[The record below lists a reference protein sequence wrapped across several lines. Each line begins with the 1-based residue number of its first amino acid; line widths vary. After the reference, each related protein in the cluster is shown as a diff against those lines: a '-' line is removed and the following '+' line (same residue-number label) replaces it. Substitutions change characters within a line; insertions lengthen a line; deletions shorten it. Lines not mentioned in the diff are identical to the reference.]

1 MEPEI
6 VALKNQEP
14 QVVAEDKKYIA
25 TISFTVDSK
34 DKGTICYIYKGS
46 KSLVSQLATEQ
57 FKKDFPIDGVGI
69 TVNVA
74 EIKDENLQKPTDKKK
89 ILKLIERY
97 LDYQDGRGDSKKIKF
112 NGEFKS
118 INEIKEFYGFNK
130 KQKAT
135 VKKEVKPV
143 VQEKV
148 EQEIE
153 PKVVIPTVVPQ
164 IPKKEKEIIPVK
176 SVTKVWFCEYNI
188 KIGTTRFRKG
198 TKIDNADNEI
208 DARKQLDVYIKRTF
222 SKIRSITKVSIKEWA
237 GEEEFS
243 EEIVDKI
250 APVKQILAPKVKERT
265 LDDIIKQEFDE
276 EELNDRVIMVVV
288 KHGKIKPKDF
298 ENDFFVKADE
308 GQSDEELFQEFK
320 KDCPALR
327 KKHVATRRGTF
338 KQVLTTNRYKQLL
351 TSSAF
356 KELLEEGKS
365 GTEALEELLDRQIQ
379 KMKNGIVSDKL
390 LDSLLDKLWTGL
402 GA

>member
-1 MEPEI
+1 MAP
-6 VALKNQEP
+6 KSQEP
-14 QVVAEDKKYIA
+14 QVIAEDKKYIA

-34 DKGTICYIYKGS
+34 DKGTICYVYKGS

-97 LDYQDGRGDSKKIKF
+97 LDYQDGRGDNKKIKF

-118 INEIKEFYGFNK
+118 INEIKEFYGLNK

-153 PKVVIPTVVPQ
+153 QKVVIPTAVPQ

-243 EEIVDKI
+243 EEIVDKV

-308 GQSDEELFQEFK
+308 GQTDEELFQEFK

-365 GTEALEELLDRQIQ
+365 GSEALEELLDRQIK

>member
-1 MEPEI
+1 MAPRS
-6 VALKNQEP
+6 QEP

-34 DKGTICYIYKGS
+34 DKGTICYVYKGS

-97 LDYQDGRGDSKKIKF
+97 LDYQDSRGDNKKIKF

-118 INEIKEFYGFNK
+118 INEIKEFYGLNK
-130 KQKAT
+130 KQKTT

-153 PKVVIPTVVPQ
+153 PKVVIPTAVPQ

-243 EEIVDKI
+243 EEIVDKV

-308 GQSDEELFQEFK
+308 GQTDEELFQEFK

-365 GTEALEELLDRQIQ
+365 GSEALEELLDRQIQ

>member
-1 MEPEI
+1 M
-6 VALKNQEP
+6 ALKNQEP

-153 PKVVIPTVVPQ
+153 PKVVIPTAVPQ
-164 IPKKEKEIIPVK
+164 IPKKEKEIVPVK
-176 SVTKVWFCEYNI
+176 SVTKIWFCEYNI

-243 EEIVDKI
+243 EEIVDKV

-308 GQSDEELFQEFK
+308 GQTDEELFQEFK

-351 TSSAF
+351 TSNAF

-365 GTEALEELLDRQIQ
+365 GSEALEELLDRQIQ

>member
-1 MEPEI
+1 M
-6 VALKNQEP
+6 ALKNQEP
-14 QVVAEDKKYIA
+14 QVIAENKKYIA

-135 VKKEVKPV
+135 IKKEVKPV
-143 VQEKV
+143 IQEKV

-153 PKVVIPTVVPQ
+153 PKVVIPTAVPQ
-164 IPKKEKEIIPVK
+164 IPKKEKEIAPVK
-176 SVTKVWFCEYNI
+176 SVAKVWFCEYNI
-188 KIGTTRFRKG
+188 KIGTTKFRKG

-243 EEIVDKI
+243 EEIVDKV

-308 GQSDEELFQEFK
+308 GQTDEELFQEFK

-351 TSSAF
+351 TSNAF

-365 GTEALEELLDRQIQ
+365 GSEALEELLDKQIQ

>member
-1 MEPEI
+1 M
-6 VALKNQEP
+6 AFKNQEP
-14 QVVAEDKKYIA
+14 QVIAEDKKYIA

-34 DKGTICYIYKGS
+34 DKGTICYVYKGS

-130 KQKAT
+130 KQKVT

-143 VQEKV
+143 IQEVK
-148 EQEIE
+148 QEIE
-153 PKVVIPTVVPQ
+153 PKVIIPTAVPQ
-164 IPKKEKEIIPVK
+164 IPKKEKEITPVK
-176 SVTKVWFCEYNI
+176 SVTKTWFCEYNI
-188 KIGTTRFRKG
+188 KIGTTKFRKG

-208 DARKQLDVYIKRTF
+208 DARKQLDIYIKRTF
-222 SKIRSITKVSIKEWA
+222 SKVRSITKVSIKEWA

-243 EEIVDKI
+243 EEIVDKV

-298 ENDFFVKADE
+298 ENDFFVKSDE
-308 GQSDEELFQEFK
+308 GQTDEELFQEFK

-365 GTEALEELLDRQIQ
+365 GSEALEELLDRQIQ
-379 KMKNGIVSDKL
+379 KMKNGMVSDKL

>member
-1 MEPEI
+1 MAPRS
-6 VALKNQEP
+6 QEP
-14 QVVAEDKKYIA
+14 QVIAEDKKYIA

-34 DKGTICYIYKGS
+34 DKGTICYVYKGS
-46 KSLVSQLATEQ
+46 RSLVSQLATEQ

-69 TVNVA
+69 TINVA

-143 VQEKV
+143 VQEKI
-148 EQEIE
+148 EQETE
-153 PKVVIPTVVPQ
+153 PKVIIPTAVPQ
-164 IPKKEKEIIPVK
+164 IPKKEKETVPVK
-176 SVTKVWFCEYNI
+176 SVAKVWFCEYNI

-298 ENDFFVKADE
+298 ENDFFVKSDE
-308 GQSDEELFQEFK
+308 GQTDEELFQEFK

-327 KKHVATRRGTF
+327 KKHVAIRRGTF

-351 TSSAF
+351 MVVET
-356 KELLEEGKS
+356 
-365 GTEALEELLDRQIQ
+365 LEELLDRQIQ
-379 KMKNGIVSDKL
+379 KMKNGMVSDKL

>member
-1 MEPEI
+1 M
-6 VALKNQEP
+6 ALKNQEP

-143 VQEKV
+143 VQEKI

-153 PKVVIPTVVPQ
+153 PKVIIPTAVPQ
-164 IPKKEKEIIPVK
+164 IPKKEKEIVPVK
-176 SVTKVWFCEYNI
+176 SVAKVWFCEYNI

-208 DARKQLDVYIKRTF
+208 DARKQLDIYIKRTF

-298 ENDFFVKADE
+298 ESDFFVKADE
-308 GQSDEELFQEFK
+308 GQTDEELFQEFK

-365 GTEALEELLDRQIQ
+365 GSEALEELLDRQIQ

>member
-1 MEPEI
+1 M
-6 VALKNQEP
+6 ALKNQEP
-14 QVVAEDKKYIA
+14 QIVAEDKKYIA

-34 DKGTICYIYKGS
+34 DKGTICYVYKGS

-135 VKKEVKPV
+135 IKKEIKPV

-153 PKVVIPTVVPQ
+153 PKVIIPTAVPQ
-164 IPKKEKEIIPVK
+164 IPKKEKEIVPVK
-176 SVTKVWFCEYNI
+176 SVTKIWFCEYNI

-208 DARKQLDVYIKRTF
+208 DARKQLDIYIKRTF
-222 SKIRSITKVSIKEWA
+222 SKVRSITKVSIKEWA

-243 EEIVDKI
+243 EEIVDKV

-308 GQSDEELFQEFK
+308 GQTDEELFQEFK

-365 GTEALEELLDRQIQ
+365 GSEALEELLDRQIQ
-379 KMKNGIVSDKL
+379 KMKNGMVSDKL

>member
-1 MEPEI
+1 MAPRS
-6 VALKNQEP
+6 QEP

-34 DKGTICYIYKGS
+34 DKGTICYVYKGS

-97 LDYQDGRGDSKKIKF
+97 LDYQDSRGDNKKIKF

-118 INEIKEFYGFNK
+118 INEIKEFYGLNK
-130 KQKAT
+130 KQKTT

-153 PKVVIPTVVPQ
+153 PKVVIPTAVPQ

-243 EEIVDKI
+243 EEIVDKV

-308 GQSDEELFQEFK
+308 GQTDEELFQEFK

-365 GTEALEELLDRQIQ
+365 GPEALEELLDRQIQ
-379 KMKNGIVSDKL
+379 KMKNGIVSDNL
-390 LDSLLDKLWTGL
+390 LVSLLDKLWTGL

>member
-1 MEPEI
+1 MAPRR
-6 VALKNQEP
+6 QEP
-14 QVVAEDKKYIA
+14 QVIAEDKKYIA

-34 DKGTICYIYKGS
+34 DKGTICYVYKGS
-46 KSLVSQLATEQ
+46 QSLVSQLATEQ

-135 VKKEVKPV
+135 IKKEVKPV
-143 VQEKV
+143 VQEKI

-153 PKVVIPTVVPQ
+153 PKVVIPTAVPQ
-164 IPKKEKEIIPVK
+164 IPKKEKETVPVK
-176 SVTKVWFCEYNI
+176 SVAKVWFCEYNI

-198 TKIDNADNEI
+198 TKIDNANNEI

-243 EEIVDKI
+243 EEIVDKVV
-250 APVKQILAPKVKERT
+250 PVKQILAPKVKERT

-298 ENDFFVKADE
+298 ENDFFVKSDE
-308 GQSDEELFQEFK
+308 GQTDEELFQEFK

-351 TSSAF
+351 TSNAF

-365 GTEALEELLDRQIQ
+365 GSEALEELLDRQIQ
-379 KMKNGIVSDKL
+379 KMKNGMVSDKL

>member
-1 MEPEI
+1 M
-6 VALKNQEP
+6 ALKNQEP
-14 QVVAEDKKYIA
+14 QVVAENKKYIA

-143 VQEKV
+143 VQEKI

-153 PKVVIPTVVPQ
+153 PKVIIPTAVPQ
-164 IPKKEKEIIPVK
+164 IPKKEKETVPVK
-176 SVTKVWFCEYNI
+176 SVAKVWFCEYNI
-188 KIGTTRFRKG
+188 KIGTTKFRKG

-243 EEIVDKI
+243 EEIVDKV

-308 GQSDEELFQEFK
+308 GQTDEELFQEFK

-365 GTEALEELLDRQIQ
+365 GSEALEELLDRQIQ

>member
-1 MEPEI
+1 MAPRR
-6 VALKNQEP
+6 QEP
-14 QVVAEDKKYIA
+14 QVIAEDKKYIA

-34 DKGTICYIYKGS
+34 DKGTICYVYKGN

-97 LDYQDGRGDSKKIKF
+97 LDYQDGRGDNKKIKF

-118 INEIKEFYGFNK
+118 INEIKEFYGLNK

-153 PKVVIPTVVPQ
+153 PKVVIPTAVPQ

-243 EEIVDKI
+243 EEIVDKV
-250 APVKQILAPKVKERT
+250 APVKQILTPKVKERT

-308 GQSDEELFQEFK
+308 GQTDEELFQEFK

-365 GTEALEELLDRQIQ
+365 GSEALEELLDRQIQ

>member
-1 MEPEI
+1 MAPRS
-6 VALKNQEP
+6 QEP

-97 LDYQDGRGDSKKIKF
+97 LDYQDGRGDNKKIKF

-118 INEIKEFYGFNK
+118 INEIKEFYGLNK

-153 PKVVIPTVVPQ
+153 PKVVIPTAVPQ

-243 EEIVDKI
+243 EEIVDKV

-308 GQSDEELFQEFK
+308 GQTDEELFQEFK

-365 GTEALEELLDRQIQ
+365 GSEALEELLDRQIQ

>member
-1 MEPEI
+1 MAP
-6 VALKNQEP
+6 KSQEP
-14 QVVAEDKKYIA
+14 QVIAEDEKYIA

-34 DKGTICYIYKGS
+34 DKGTICYVYKGS

-97 LDYQDGRGDSKKIKF
+97 LDYQDGRGDNKKIKF

-118 INEIKEFYGFNK
+118 INEIKEFYGLNK

-153 PKVVIPTVVPQ
+153 PKVVIPTAVPQ
-164 IPKKEKEIIPVK
+164 IPKKEKETVPVK

-243 EEIVDKI
+243 EEIVDKV

-276 EELNDRVIMVVV
+276 EELNDRIIMVVV

-308 GQSDEELFQEFK
+308 GQTDEELFQEFK

-351 TSSAF
+351 TSNAF
-356 KELLEEGKS
+356 KELLEKGKS
-365 GTEALEELLDRQIQ
+365 GSEALEELLDRQIQ

>member
-1 MEPEI
+1 M
-6 VALKNQEP
+6 ALKNQEP

-34 DKGTICYIYKGS
+34 DKGTVCYIYKGS

-57 FKKDFPIDGVGI
+57 FKKDFPIDGIGI

-135 VKKEVKPV
+135 LKKEVKPV
-143 VQEKV
+143 VQEKI

-153 PKVVIPTVVPQ
+153 PKVIIPTAVPQ
-164 IPKKEKEIIPVK
+164 IPKKEKETVPVK
-176 SVTKVWFCEYNI
+176 SVAKVWFCEYNI

-308 GQSDEELFQEFK
+308 GQTDEELFQEFK

-365 GTEALEELLDRQIQ
+365 GSEALEELLDRQIQ

>member
-1 MEPEI
+1 MAP
-6 VALKNQEP
+6 KSQEP
-14 QVVAEDKKYIA
+14 QVIAEDKKYIA

-34 DKGTICYIYKGS
+34 DKGTICYVYKGS

-97 LDYQDGRGDSKKIKF
+97 LDYQDGRGDNKKIKF

-118 INEIKEFYGFNK
+118 INEIKEFYGLNK

-153 PKVVIPTVVPQ
+153 PKVVIPTAVPQ

-188 KIGTTRFRKG
+188 KIGTTKFRKG

-243 EEIVDKI
+243 EEIVDKV

-308 GQSDEELFQEFK
+308 GQTDEELFQEFK

-351 TSSAF
+351 TSNAF
-356 KELLEEGKS
+356 KELLEKGKS
-365 GTEALEELLDRQIQ
+365 GSEALEELLDRQIQ

>member
-1 MEPEI
+1 M
-6 VALKNQEP
+6 ALKNQEP
-14 QVVAEDKKYIA
+14 QVVAENKKYIA

-143 VQEKV
+143 VQEKI

-153 PKVVIPTVVPQ
+153 PKVIIPTAVPQ
-164 IPKKEKEIIPVK
+164 IPKKEKETVPVK
-176 SVTKVWFCEYNI
+176 SVAKVWFCEYNI
-188 KIGTTRFRKG
+188 KIGTTKFRKG

-308 GQSDEELFQEFK
+308 GQTDEELFQEFK

-365 GTEALEELLDRQIQ
+365 GSEALEELLDRQIQ

>member
-1 MEPEI
+1 MAP
-6 VALKNQEP
+6 KSQEP
-14 QVVAEDKKYIA
+14 QVIAEDKKYIA

-34 DKGTICYIYKGS
+34 DKGTICYVYKGS

-97 LDYQDGRGDSKKIKF
+97 LDYQDGRGDNKKIKF

-118 INEIKEFYGFNK
+118 INEIKEFYGLNK

-153 PKVVIPTVVPQ
+153 PKVVIPTAVPQ

-243 EEIVDKI
+243 EEIVDKV

-308 GQSDEELFQEFK
+308 GQTDEELFQEFK

-365 GTEALEELLDRQIQ
+365 GSEALEELLDRQIQ

>member
-1 MEPEI
+1 M
-6 VALKNQEP
+6 ALKNQEP

-153 PKVVIPTVVPQ
+153 PKVVIPTAVPQ
-164 IPKKEKEIIPVK
+164 IPKKEKETVPVK
-176 SVTKVWFCEYNI
+176 SVAKVWFCEYNI

-208 DARKQLDVYIKRTF
+208 DARKQLDIYIKRTF

-243 EEIVDKI
+243 EEIVDKV

-308 GQSDEELFQEFK
+308 GQTDEELFQEFK

-365 GTEALEELLDRQIQ
+365 GSEALEELLDRQIQ

>member
-1 MEPEI
+1 MAPRS
-6 VALKNQEP
+6 QEP
-14 QVVAEDKKYIA
+14 QVIAEDKKYIA

-34 DKGTICYIYKGS
+34 DKGTICYVYKGS
-46 KSLVSQLATEQ
+46 RSLVSQLATEQ

-89 ILKLIERY
+89 ILKLIEKY

-143 VQEKV
+143 VQEKIG
-148 EQEIE
+148 QEIE
-153 PKVVIPTVVPQ
+153 PKVIIPTAVPQ
-164 IPKKEKEIIPVK
+164 IPKKEKETVPVK
-176 SVTKVWFCEYNI
+176 SVAKIWFCEYNI

-243 EEIVDKI
+243 EEIVDKV

-298 ENDFFVKADE
+298 ENDFFVKSDE
-308 GQSDEELFQEFK
+308 GQTDEELFQEFK

-327 KKHVATRRGTF
+327 KKHVAIRRGTF

-351 TSSAF
+351 TSNAF

-365 GTEALEELLDRQIQ
+365 GSEALEELLDRQIQ
-379 KMKNGIVSDKL
+379 KMKNGMVSDKL

>member
-379 KMKNGIVSDKL
+379 KMKNGVENTSILKFMIH
-390 LDSLLDKLWTGL
+390 
-402 GA
+402 

>member
-1 MEPEI
+1 M
-6 VALKNQEP
+6 ALKNQEP

-135 VKKEVKPV
+135 IKKEVKPV
-143 VQEKV
+143 VQEKI

-153 PKVVIPTVVPQ
+153 PKVIIPTAVPQ
-164 IPKKEKEIIPVK
+164 IPKKEKEIVPVK

-188 KIGTTRFRKG
+188 KIGTTKFRKG

-243 EEIVDKI
+243 EEIVDKV

-265 LDDIIKQEFDE
+265 LDDIIKQGFDE
-276 EELNDRVIMVVV
+276 KELNDRVIMVVV

-308 GQSDEELFQEFK
+308 GQTDEELFQEFK

-351 TSSAF
+351 TSNAF

-365 GTEALEELLDRQIQ
+365 GSEALEELLDRQIQ

>member
-1 MEPEI
+1 MAP
-6 VALKNQEP
+6 KSQEP
-14 QVVAEDKKYIA
+14 QVIAKDKKYIA

-34 DKGTICYIYKGS
+34 DKGTICYVYKGS

-97 LDYQDGRGDSKKIKF
+97 LDYQDGRGDNKKIKF

-118 INEIKEFYGFNK
+118 INEIKEFYGLNK

-153 PKVVIPTVVPQ
+153 PKVVIPTAVPQ

-276 EELNDRVIMVVV
+276 EELNDRIIMVVV

-308 GQSDEELFQEFK
+308 GQTDEELFQEFK

-338 KQVLTTNRYKQLL
+338 KQVLITNRYKQLL

-365 GTEALEELLDRQIQ
+365 GSEALEELLDRQIQ

>member
-1 MEPEI
+1 M
-6 VALKNQEP
+6 ALKNQEP

-135 VKKEVKPV
+135 IKKEVRPI
-143 VQEKV
+143 VQEKI

-153 PKVVIPTVVPQ
+153 PKVIIPTAVPQ
-164 IPKKEKEIIPVK
+164 IPKKEKP
-176 SVTKVWFCEYNI
+176 
-188 KIGTTRFRKG
+188 
-198 TKIDNADNEI
+198 
-208 DARKQLDVYIKRTF
+208 
-222 SKIRSITKVSIKEWA
+222 
-237 GEEEFS
+237 
-243 EEIVDKI
+243 
-250 APVKQILAPKVKERT
+250 QISFL
-265 LDDIIKQEFDE
+265 
-276 EELNDRVIMVVV
+276 
-288 KHGKIKPKDF
+288 
-298 ENDFFVKADE
+298 
-308 GQSDEELFQEFK
+308 
-320 KDCPALR
+320 
-327 KKHVATRRGTF
+327 
-338 KQVLTTNRYKQLL
+338 
-351 TSSAF
+351 
-356 KELLEEGKS
+356 
-365 GTEALEELLDRQIQ
+365 
-379 KMKNGIVSDKL
+379 
-390 LDSLLDKLWTGL
+390 
-402 GA
+402 

>member
-1 MEPEI
+1 MAP
-6 VALKNQEP
+6 KSQEP
-14 QVVAEDKKYIA
+14 QVIAEDKKYIA

-34 DKGTICYIYKGS
+34 DKGTICYVYKGS

-97 LDYQDGRGDSKKIKF
+97 LDYQDGRGDNKKIKF

-118 INEIKEFYGFNK
+118 INEIKEFYGLNK

-153 PKVVIPTVVPQ
+153 PKVVIPTAVPQ

-243 EEIVDKI
+243 EEIVDKV
-250 APVKQILAPKVKERT
+250 APVKQILAPKVKERI

-308 GQSDEELFQEFK
+308 GQTDEELFQEFK

-365 GTEALEELLDRQIQ
+365 GSEALEELLDRQIQ

>member
-1 MEPEI
+1 MAP
-6 VALKNQEP
+6 KSQEP
-14 QVVAEDKKYIA
+14 QVIAEDKKYIA

-135 VKKEVKPV
+135 IKKEIKPV

-153 PKVVIPTVVPQ
+153 PKVIIPTAVPQ
-164 IPKKEKEIIPVK
+164 IPKKEKEIVPVK
-176 SVTKVWFCEYNI
+176 SVTKIWFCEYNI

-298 ENDFFVKADE
+298 ENDFFIKADE
-308 GQSDEELFQEFK
+308 GQTDEELFQEFK

-365 GTEALEELLDRQIQ
+365 GSEALEELLDRQIQ

>member
-1 MEPEI
+1 MAPRS
-6 VALKNQEP
+6 QEP

-143 VQEKV
+143 VQEKI

-153 PKVVIPTVVPQ
+153 PKVVIPTAVPQ
-164 IPKKEKEIIPVK
+164 IPKKEKETVPVK
-176 SVTKVWFCEYNI
+176 SVAKVWFCEYNI

-243 EEIVDKI
+243 EEIVDKV

-298 ENDFFVKADE
+298 ENDFFVKSDE
-308 GQSDEELFQEFK
+308 GQTDEELFQEFK

-327 KKHVATRRGTF
+327 KKHVAIRRGTF

-351 TSSAF
+351 TSNAF

-365 GTEALEELLDRQIQ
+365 GSEALEELLDRQIQ
-379 KMKNGIVSDKL
+379 KMKNGMVSDKL

>member
-1 MEPEI
+1 MAPRR
-6 VALKNQEP
+6 QEP
-14 QVVAEDKKYIA
+14 QVIAEDKKYIA

-34 DKGTICYIYKGS
+34 DKGTICYVYKGS

-143 VQEKV
+143 VQEKI

-153 PKVVIPTVVPQ
+153 PKVVIPTAVPQ
-164 IPKKEKEIIPVK
+164 IPKKEKEIVPVK

-243 EEIVDKI
+243 EEIVDKV

-308 GQSDEELFQEFK
+308 GQTDEELFQEFK

-365 GTEALEELLDRQIQ
+365 GSEALEELLDRQIQ

>member
-1 MEPEI
+1 M
-6 VALKNQEP
+6 ALKNQEP

-135 VKKEVKPV
+135 IKKEIKPV
-143 VQEKV
+143 IQEKI

-153 PKVVIPTVVPQ
+153 PKVIIPTAVPQ
-164 IPKKEKEIIPVK
+164 IPKKEKEIVPVK

-188 KIGTTRFRKG
+188 KIGTTKFRKG

-243 EEIVDKI
+243 EEIVDKV

-308 GQSDEELFQEFK
+308 GQTDEELFQEFK

-351 TSSAF
+351 TSNAF

-365 GTEALEELLDRQIQ
+365 GSEALEELLDRQIQ

>member
-1 MEPEI
+1 M
-6 VALKNQEP
+6 ALKNQEP
-14 QVVAEDKKYIA
+14 QVIAENKKYIA

-135 VKKEVKPV
+135 IKKEVKPV
-143 VQEKV
+143 IQEKV

-153 PKVVIPTVVPQ
+153 PKVVIPTAVPQ
-164 IPKKEKEIIPVK
+164 IPKKEKEIAPVK
-176 SVTKVWFCEYNI
+176 SVAKVWFCEYNI
-188 KIGTTRFRKG
+188 KIGTTKFRKG

-243 EEIVDKI
+243 EEIVDKV

-308 GQSDEELFQEFK
+308 GQTDEELFQEFK

-365 GTEALEELLDRQIQ
+365 GSEALEELLDRQIQ

>member
-1 MEPEI
+1 MAPRR
-6 VALKNQEP
+6 QEP

-135 VKKEVKPV
+135 IKKEIKPV
-143 VQEKV
+143 VQEKI

-153 PKVVIPTVVPQ
+153 PKVIIPTAVPQ
-164 IPKKEKEIIPVK
+164 IPKKEKEIVPVK

-188 KIGTTRFRKG
+188 KIGTTKFRKG

-243 EEIVDKI
+243 EEIVDKV

-308 GQSDEELFQEFK
+308 GQTDEELFQEFK

-351 TSSAF
+351 TSNAF

-365 GTEALEELLDRQIQ
+365 GSEALEELLDRQIQ

>member
-1 MEPEI
+1 M
-6 VALKNQEP
+6 ALKNQEP

-97 LDYQDGRGDSKKIKF
+97 LDYQDGRGDNKKIKF

-143 VQEKV
+143 IQEKV
-148 EQEIE
+148 EQAIE
-153 PKVVIPTVVPQ
+153 PKVVIPTAVPQ
-164 IPKKEKEIIPVK
+164 IPKKEKEVVPVK
-176 SVTKVWFCEYNI
+176 SITKIWFCEYNI

-208 DARKQLDVYIKRTF
+208 DARKQLDIYIKRTF

-243 EEIVDKI
+243 EEIVDKV

-308 GQSDEELFQEFK
+308 GQTDEELFQEFK

-365 GTEALEELLDRQIQ
+365 GSEALEELLDRQIQ

>member
-1 MEPEI
+1 MAP
-6 VALKNQEP
+6 KSQEP
-14 QVVAEDKKYIA
+14 QVIAEDKKYIA

-34 DKGTICYIYKGS
+34 DKGTICYVYKGN

-97 LDYQDGRGDSKKIKF
+97 LDYQDGRGDNKKIKF

-118 INEIKEFYGFNK
+118 INEIKEFYGLNK
-130 KQKAT
+130 KQKVT

-153 PKVVIPTVVPQ
+153 QKVVIPTAVPQ

-243 EEIVDKI
+243 EEIVDKV

-308 GQSDEELFQEFK
+308 GQTDEELFQEFK

-365 GTEALEELLDRQIQ
+365 GSEALEELLDRQIQ

>member
-1 MEPEI
+1 M
-6 VALKNQEP
+6 ALKNQEP

-135 VKKEVKPV
+135 IKKEIKPV
-143 VQEKV
+143 VQEKI

-153 PKVVIPTVVPQ
+153 PKVIIPTAVPQ
-164 IPKKEKEIIPVK
+164 IPKKEKEIVPVK

-298 ENDFFVKADE
+298 ESDFFVKADE
-308 GQSDEELFQEFK
+308 GQTDEELFQEFK

-365 GTEALEELLDRQIQ
+365 GSEALEELLDRQIQ

>member
-1 MEPEI
+1 M
-6 VALKNQEP
+6 ALKNQEP

-34 DKGTICYIYKGS
+34 DKGTVCYIYKGS

-57 FKKDFPIDGVGI
+57 FKKDFPIDGIGI

-135 VKKEVKPV
+135 LKKEVKPV
-143 VQEKV
+143 VQEKI

-153 PKVVIPTVVPQ
+153 PKVIIPTAVPQ
-164 IPKKEKEIIPVK
+164 IPKKEKEIVPVK
-176 SVTKVWFCEYNI
+176 SVTKIWFCEYNI

-308 GQSDEELFQEFK
+308 GQTDEELFQEFK

-365 GTEALEELLDRQIQ
+365 GSEALEELLDRQIQ

>member
-1 MEPEI
+1 M
-6 VALKNQEP
+6 ALKNQEP

-34 DKGTICYIYKGS
+34 DKGTICYVYKGS

-74 EIKDENLQKPTDKKK
+74 EIKDENLQNPTDKKK

-135 VKKEVKPV
+135 IKKEIKPV
-143 VQEKV
+143 VQEKI

-153 PKVVIPTVVPQ
+153 PKVVIPTAVPQ
-164 IPKKEKEIIPVK
+164 IPKKEKEIVPVK

-265 LDDIIKQEFDE
+265 LDDIIKQEFNE

-308 GQSDEELFQEFK
+308 GQTDEELFQEFK

-365 GTEALEELLDRQIQ
+365 GSEALEELLDRQIQ

>member
-1 MEPEI
+1 M
-6 VALKNQEP
+6 ALKNQEP

-135 VKKEVKPV
+135 IKKEVRPI
-143 VQEKV
+143 VQEKI

-153 PKVVIPTVVPQ
+153 PKVIIPTAVPQ
-164 IPKKEKEIIPVK
+164 IPKKEKEIVPVK